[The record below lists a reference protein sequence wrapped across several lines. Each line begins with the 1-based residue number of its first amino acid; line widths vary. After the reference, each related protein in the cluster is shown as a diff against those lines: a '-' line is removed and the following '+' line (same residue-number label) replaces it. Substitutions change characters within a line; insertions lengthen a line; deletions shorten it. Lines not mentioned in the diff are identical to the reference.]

1 MISRRVSKLI
11 STTRQIQI
19 SASYWSDKSDKK
31 VSKFSRGIPLEVGDK
46 STLYD
51 RLGYW
56 DSPYKELN
64 VDDSIRH
71 GILIPQIPFEDIG
84 IHTQTG
90 RRPDNQDKVI
100 VEKISNR
107 HVLAALFDGHG
118 NEMCAQFCKDNIGR
132 NASRHTPVIWLA
144 I

>member
-1 MISRRVSKLI
+1 MISS
-11 STTRQIQI
+11 TRQIQI
-19 SASYWSDKSDKK
+19 SASHLSDKSDKK

-71 GILIPQIPFEDIG
+71 GILIPQIPFEDIDYN
-84 IHTQTG
+84 IEE
-90 RRPDNQDKVI
+90 NKVCFKSC
-100 VEKISNR
+100 E
-107 HVLAALFDGHG
+107 
-118 NEMCAQFCKDNIGR
+118 
-132 NASRHTPVIWLA
+132 T
-144 I
+144 